1 MRDVLVAIPGVNSW
15 GDVLLKVMPQIEQ
28 EIERKQKELLDLQQR
43 AGKEAEQEAEQ
54 QEVERQKPGSP
65 REGANTRGMDSPE
78 SDTNPA
84 DQPGSELPSVPI
96 TRSWFSENFGM
107 TSDEVVDI
115 FVKAERQDLIET
127 ITP

>member
-54 QEVERQKPGSP
+54 QEVERQKRFSP
-65 REGANTRGMDSPE
+65 RRSKHTGHGQSGKRHQPRRPTRFRIAF
-78 SDTNPA
+78 NPHH
-84 DQPGSELPSVPI
+84 PLMVLREL
-96 TRSWFSENFGM
+96 RN
-107 TSDEVVDI
+107 
-115 FVKAERQDLIET
+115 DLR
-127 ITP
+127 